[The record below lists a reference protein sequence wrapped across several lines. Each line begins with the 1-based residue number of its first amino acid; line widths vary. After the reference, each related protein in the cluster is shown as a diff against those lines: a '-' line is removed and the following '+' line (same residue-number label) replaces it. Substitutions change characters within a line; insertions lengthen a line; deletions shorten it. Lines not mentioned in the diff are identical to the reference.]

1 MLRLPIVV
9 MGVSGAGKSTLGRA
23 LAQALGWRF
32 VEGDNLH
39 PPANVAKMSS
49 GTPLTDEDRAP
60 WIVAIGKELAGRRA
74 SGVVVA
80 CSALRRAH
88 RDALRAAAGDL
99 SFVLPV
105 LTREALESRMAARTS
120 HFMPASLLDSQL
132 LTFEPPG
139 DGERVVRVPGTASIE
154 EQVASALRSLA
165 AAEQGQ

>member
-1 MLRLPIVV
+1 
-9 MGVSGAGKSTLGRA
+9 MGVSGAGKTTLGRA

-32 VEGDNLH
+32 VEGDDLH
-39 PPANVAKMSS
+39 PPANVAKMRS

-60 WIVAIGKELAGRRA
+60 WIAAIGRELAQRGA
-74 SGVVVA
+74 AGVVVS
-80 CSALRRAH
+80 CSALRRKH

-99 SFVLPV
+99 VFVLPV

-132 LTFEPPG
+132 LTYEPPG
-139 DGERVVRVPGTASIE
+139 LDERVARVPGTASIE

-165 AAEQGQ
+165 ATEQGQ